1 MDEKELEKFT
11 EFCDQTENQMDLL
24 LDMEHSR
31 VEMIKWK
38 RDFIKQIIILSAWII
53 AFAIP
58 ILDKWEIIKNHCF
71 YNISLLWFIL
81 CIIIWLIYFYWINKQ
96 EQDTYKNTV
105 WFITWIKL
113 DDDIISTLKNTTD
126 WLKDLKEKLPNPI
139 KFQKYEKWGQLSLLI
154 IFIISLISMVISV
167 ITTNYS

>member
-11 EFCDQTENQMDLL
+11 EFCNQASDKMDLV
-24 LDMEHSR
+24 LDMEPSR
-31 VEMIKWK
+31 IEMIKWK

-81 CIIIWLIYFYWINKQ
+81 CIIIWLIYFYRINKN
-96 EQDTYKNTV
+96 EQDTYKNTI
-105 WFITWIKL
+105 WFLTWIKL
-113 DDDIISTLKNTTD
+113 DDDLIPTLKNAAD
-126 WLKDLKEKLPNPI
+126 WLKDLKEKFPNPI
-139 KFQKYEKWGQLSLLI
+139 KFQKHEKLGQLSLLI
-154 IFIISLISMVISV
+154 IFILALLSMLISV
-167 ITTNYS
+167 IL